1 MASTEYPSSVTILLF
16 LIPFC
21 LPTEASER
29 HVKFQY
35 KHSFKGPH
43 LVNKEGTIPFWT
55 HGGSAI
61 PSDDQIRLTPSM
73 TNKKGY
79 LWTKSGFPHDWWEVE
94 VSIKVTGVGRLGG
107 DGVAIWYTET
117 AGIEGPAFGNVNT
130 WKGLGIF
137 CDSFDNDQQGNN
149 PFISVM
155 LNDGT
160 HIYNHN
166 KDGQDLQRGGCLRDF
181 RNRPNPIRLKI
192 RYYENV
198 LTLWVHMG
206 MSTKTE
212 DFELCIRLENMSLAK
227 GGYFGL
233 SAATGGLADDHDVMS
248 FITHSLTPP
257 KKDEGG
263 EPGMSEEEQKKL
275 AEQYE
280 EYQKKLEQQREEFKT
295 AHPDKT
301 KQTETQ
307 YENAY
312 ERDVRLVYEGQNAI
326 HQMIGNLH
334 NKVGELTL
342 QINTLYTVVTADHN
356 KMNHV
361 VTQDQT
367 INRQEVNTLINMQ
380 QQLVAKLQEMSN
392 KVDQGGNVQKR
403 DTGDSAVVNSQLSDM
418 LKSIESLTHS
428 VNHVA
433 TKQQMMVQDKKECPP
448 PPPMPQ
454 CIGPGYFVVLIVAQM
469 IMLLGYIAY
478 MNQKEAAAKKF
489 F

>member
-1 MASTEYPSSVTILLF
+1 MASSNRCCSVTILLL
-16 LIPFC
+16 LIPIG
-21 LPTEASER
+21 LATEASER

-43 LVNKEGTIPFWT
+43 LANKEGSIPFWA

-94 VSIKVTGVGRLGG
+94 VAIKVTGVGRLGG

-160 HIYNHN
+160 HIYDHN

-181 RNRPNPIRLKI
+181 RNRPNPVKLKI

-206 MSTKTE
+206 MSMKAE
-212 DFELCIRLENMSLAK
+212 DFELCTRLENIALGK

-233 SAATGGLADDHDVMS
+233 SAATGGLADDHDVIS

-257 KKDEGG
+257 KKDGG
-263 EPGMSEEEQKKL
+263 SEQGMSEEEQRKL

-295 AHPDKT
+295 AHPEKT
-301 KQTETQ
+301 KQPEAQ

-342 QINTLYTVVTADHN
+342 QINTLYTLVTGDHN
-356 KMNHV
+356 KLNNV
-361 VTQDQT
+361 VTVDQT
-367 INRQEVNTLINMQ
+367 ISRQEVNTLINVQ

-392 KVDQGGNVQKR
+392 MMNQGGNVVKR
-403 DTGDSAVVNSQLSDM
+403 DTGESAVTNTQLSNM
-418 LKSIESLTHS
+418 QKSIESLTES
-428 VNHVA
+428 VNHFS
-433 TKQQMMVQDKKECPP
+433 TKQQITSRDKRECPP

-454 CIGPGYFVVLIVAQM
+454 CIGPGYFVVLIVMQI